1 MLSARPRHPRHVE
14 DRPQPGGA
22 TRLWVGAP
30 GTPVGAEEVEVAA
43 AHQREAVVNEANGPA
58 ACAVHAPGSAY
69 RHATREQAAGDAAVI
84 LTRETA
90 VEGAQ
95 HEFETT
101 ATMGREAVRLW
112 PQTADQ
118 QLPKPT
124 ACLEPVLEEA
134 VERQHDREG
143 PFVSGTGDKQRL
155 ACWGEGE
162 KIEVLALRS
171 VNDPRRIRSG

>member
-1 MLSARPRHPRHVE
+1 
-14 DRPQPGGA
+14 
-22 TRLWVGAP
+22 VGAP
-30 GTPVGAEEVEVAA
+30 GTPAGPEQVEVAA
-43 AHQREAVVNEANGPA
+43 AHQCKPVLDEANGPA
-58 ACAVHAPGSAY
+58 ARAVRAPGSAC
-69 RHATREQAAGDAAVI
+69 RHSAREQAAGNAAVV
-84 LTRETA
+84 LAREKA
-90 VEGAQ
+90 VEGTQ
-95 HEFETT
+95 HEFQTT

-143 PFVSGTGDKQRL
+143 PVVSETRQKERL
-155 ACWGEGE
+155 ARWDESE

-171 VNDPRRIRSG
+171 VNDPGRIRSW